1 MLKVSH
7 CQTPKYE
14 VLWVSGGESA
24 LPAWR
29 ALCDVQ
35 GTQLRPPTQLAT
47 YIPPWVKQHTCGDP
61 ISKLLIAMLVLTSRK
76 DKDQNTRLPITMLG
90 AWKVVATT
98 PGLHQARS
106 ASHSRLPRA

>member
-35 GTQLRPPTQLAT
+35 GTQLHPPTQLAT

-61 ISKLLIAMLVLTSRK
+61 ISKLLIAMPVLTSRK

-98 PGLHQARS
+98 PGLH
-106 ASHSRLPRA
+106 